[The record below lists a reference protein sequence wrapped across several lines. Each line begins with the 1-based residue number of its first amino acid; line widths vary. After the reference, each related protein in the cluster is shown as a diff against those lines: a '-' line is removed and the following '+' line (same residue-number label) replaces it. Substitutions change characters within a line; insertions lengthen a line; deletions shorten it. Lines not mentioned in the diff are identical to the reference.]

1 MHRDSHVQRTLGS
14 LVLLGLGACSEPGP
28 DFPASLADGMISGMV
43 TDTRGEP
50 VFDVHMAIHPPTA
63 DSGKYEIGHS
73 SSITNTAGAFEVGV
87 AVLQG
92 EFPAGIPPILRLY
105 LIGTTS
111 GDPAVIDS
119 VLVPVALAE
128 AGEHVVTTRANLRLP
143 LPQAAR
149 L

>member
-1 MHRDSHVQRTLGS
+1 
-14 LVLLGLGACSEPGP
+14 
-28 DFPASLADGMISGMV
+28 MISGMV

-50 VFDVHMAIHPPTA
+50 VFDVHMAVRPPTA

-92 EFPAGIPPILRLY
+92 EFPGGIPPILRLY

-111 GDPAVIDS
+111 EDPAVIDS
-119 VLVPVALAE
+119 VLVPVARAE
-128 AGEHVVTTRANLRLP
+128 AGERFTQTRADLGLG
-143 LPQAAR
+143 LTQAER
-149 L
+149 F